1 MSLGESMKHLLITTI
16 AAVLLMGCGPLQSNA
31 KSLHRAAEEG
41 DIEAVKKHL
50 AAGANKNVRA
60 GKWRDTPLHRAA
72 FWGYTEVVEL
82 LINNEVDVNAKD
94 KYGCT
99 PLHDA
104 AEYSHLEIAEMLINR
119 APDMNALANN
129 GDTPLDLANGETADL
144 IRKHGGK
151 TGKELKAER
160 R

>member
-1 MSLGESMKHLLITTI
+1 MRHLLITTI
-16 AAVLLMGCGPLQSNA
+16 AVVLLMGCGPLQSNA

-72 FWGYTEVVEL
+72 FWGYTEGVEL

-119 APDMNALANN
+119 APDMNALDNN

>member
-1 MSLGESMKHLLITTI
+1 MRHLLITTI
-16 AAVLLMGCGPLQSNA
+16 AVVLLMGCGPLQSNA

-119 APDMNALANN
+119 APDMNALDNN
-129 GDTPLDLANGETADL
+129 GDTPLDLANGETANL

>member
-1 MSLGESMKHLLITTI
+1 MRHILITRI
-16 AAVLLMGCGPLQSNA
+16 AVVLLMGCGPLQSNA

-119 APDMNALANN
+119 APDMNALDNN

-160 R
+160 K

>member
-1 MSLGESMKHLLITTI
+1 MRHLLITTI
-16 AAVLLMGCGPLQSNA
+16 AVVLLMGCGPLQSNA
-31 KSLHRAAEEG
+31 MSLHRAAEEG

-72 FWGYTEVVEL
+72 FWGYTEIVEL

-104 AEYSHLEIAEMLINR
+104 AEYSHFEIAEMLINR
-119 APDMNALANN
+119 APDMNALDNN

-160 R
+160 K

>member
-1 MSLGESMKHLLITTI
+1 MKHLLLTTI
-16 AAVLLMGCGPLQSNA
+16 AVVLLIGCGPLQSNA
-31 KSLHRAAEEG
+31 MSLHRAAEEG

>member
-1 MSLGESMKHLLITTI
+1 MRHLLITTI
-16 AAVLLMGCGPLQSNA
+16 AVVLLMGCGPLQSNA

-119 APDMNALANN
+119 APDMNAVDNN

>member
-1 MSLGESMKHLLITTI
+1 MRHLLITTI
-16 AAVLLMGCGPLQSNA
+16 AVVLLMGCGPLQSNA

-72 FWGYTEVVEL
+72 FWGYTEIVEL

-119 APDMNALANN
+119 APDMNAVDNN

>member
-1 MSLGESMKHLLITTI
+1 MTHLLITTI
-16 AAVLLMGCGPLQSNA
+16 AVVLLMGCGPLQSNA

-119 APDMNALANN
+119 APDMNALDNN

>member
-1 MSLGESMKHLLITTI
+1 MKHLLITTI

-72 FWGYTEVVEL
+72 FWGYTEIVEL

-119 APDMNALANN
+119 APDMNALDIN

-151 TGKELKAER
+151 TGEELKAEDK
-160 R
+160 

>member
-1 MSLGESMKHLLITTI
+1 MKHLLITTI

-119 APDMNALANN
+119 APDMNALDIN

-144 IRKHGGK
+144 IRRHGGK

>member
-1 MSLGESMKHLLITTI
+1 MRHLLITTI
-16 AAVLLMGCGPLQSNA
+16 AVVLLMGCGPLQSNA

-119 APDMNALANN
+119 APDMNALDIN

>member
-1 MSLGESMKHLLITTI
+1 MRHLLITTI
-16 AAVLLMGCGPLQSNA
+16 AVVLLMGCGPLQSNA

-82 LINNEVDVNAKD
+82 LINNEVDLKAKD

-119 APDMNALANN
+119 APDMNAVDNN

>member
-1 MSLGESMKHLLITTI
+1 MTHLLITTI
-16 AAVLLMGCGPLQSNA
+16 AVVLLMGCGPLQSNA

-60 GKWRDTPLHRAA
+60 GKWRDTPWHRAA
-72 FWGYTEVVEL
+72 FWGYREVVEL

>member
-1 MSLGESMKHLLITTI
+1 MKHLLITTI

-60 GKWRDTPLHRAA
+60 GKLRDTPLHRAA

-119 APDMNALANN
+119 APDMNALDNN

>member
-1 MSLGESMKHLLITTI
+1 MRHLLITII
-16 AAVLLMGCGPLQSNA
+16 AVVLLMGCGPLQSNA

-72 FWGYTEVVEL
+72 FWGYTEIVEL

-119 APDMNALANN
+119 APDMNALAHN

>member
-1 MSLGESMKHLLITTI
+1 MKHLLITTI

-82 LINNEVDVNAKD
+82 LINNEADGKAKH

-104 AEYSHLEIAEMLINR
+104 AEYAHLEIAEMLINR
-119 APDMNALANN
+119 APDMNAVDNN

>member
-1 MSLGESMKHLLITTI
+1 MRHLLITTI
-16 AAVLLMGCGPLQSNA
+16 AVVLLMGCGPLQSNA

-50 AAGANKNVRA
+50 DAGANKNVRA

-72 FWGYTEVVEL
+72 FWGYTEIVEL

-119 APDMNALANN
+119 APDMNALDNN
-129 GDTPLDLANGETADL
+129 GDTPLGLGQWRNCRPHSQAWWQDGQRIES
-144 IRKHGGK
+144 
-151 TGKELKAER
+151 
-160 R
+160 

>member
-1 MSLGESMKHLLITTI
+1 MRHLLITTI
-16 AAVLLMGCGPLQSNA
+16 AVVLLMGCGPLQSNA
-31 KSLHRAAEEG
+31 NSLHRAAEEG

-94 KYGCT
+94 RYGCT

-119 APDMNALANN
+119 APDMNALDNN
-129 GDTPLDLANGETADL
+129 DDTPLDLANGETADL

-151 TGKELKAER
+151 TGQELKAER

>member
-1 MSLGESMKHLLITTI
+1 MRHLLITTI
-16 AAVLLMGCGPLQSNA
+16 AVVLLMGCGPLQSNA

-119 APDMNALANN
+119 APDMNALDNN

-160 R
+160 K

>member
-1 MSLGESMKHLLITTI
+1 MTHLLITTI
-16 AAVLLMGCGPLQSNA
+16 AVVLLMGCGPLQSNA

-41 DIEAVKKHL
+41 DIEVVKKHL

-72 FWGYTEVVEL
+72 FWGYTEIVEL

-119 APDMNALANN
+119 APDMNALDNN

>member
-1 MSLGESMKHLLITTI
+1 MRHLLITII
-16 AAVLLMGCGPLQSNA
+16 AVVLLMGCGPLQSNA

-119 APDMNALANN
+119 APDMNALDNN
-129 GDTPLDLANGETADL
+129 GDTPLDLANGETANL

>member
-1 MSLGESMKHLLITTI
+1 MKHLLITTI
-16 AAVLLMGCGPLQSNA
+16 AVVLLMGCGPLQSNA

-104 AEYSHLEIAEMLINR
+104 AEYSHFEIAEMLINR
-119 APDMNALANN
+119 APDMNAMDNN

>member
-1 MSLGESMKHLLITTI
+1 MRHLLITTI
-16 AAVLLMGCGPLQSNA
+16 AVVLLMGCGPLQSNA
-31 KSLHRAAEEG
+31 MSLHRAAEEG

-94 KYGCT
+94 RYGCT

-119 APDMNALANN
+119 APDMNALDNN

>member
-1 MSLGESMKHLLITTI
+1 MKHLLLTTI
-16 AAVLLMGCGPLQSNA
+16 AVVLLIGCGPLQSNA
-31 KSLHRAAEEG
+31 MSLHRAAEEG

-119 APDMNALANN
+119 APDMNAVDNN

-144 IRKHGGK
+144 IRRHGGK

>member
-1 MSLGESMKHLLITTI
+1 MRHLLITTI
-16 AAVLLMGCGPLQSNA
+16 AVELLMGCGPLQSNA

-94 KYGCT
+94 RYGCT

-119 APDMNALANN
+119 APDMNALDNN

>member
-1 MSLGESMKHLLITTI
+1 MRHLLITTI
-16 AAVLLMGCGPLQSNA
+16 AVVLLMGCGPLQSNA

-119 APDMNALANN
+119 APDMNALDNN

-151 TGKELKAER
+151 TGKELKAEGK
-160 R
+160 

>member
-1 MSLGESMKHLLITTI
+1 MRHLLITTI
-16 AAVLLMGCGPLQSNA
+16 AVVLLMGCGPLQSNA

-41 DIEAVKKHL
+41 DIEAVKKNL

-119 APDMNALANN
+119 APDMNALDNN

>member
-1 MSLGESMKHLLITTI
+1 MRHLLITII
-16 AAVLLMGCGPLQSNA
+16 AVVLLMGCGPLQSNA

-119 APDMNALANN
+119 APDMNALDNN

-151 TGKELKAER
+151 TGEELKAER
-160 R
+160 K

>member
-1 MSLGESMKHLLITTI
+1 MRHLLITTI
-16 AAVLLMGCGPLQSNA
+16 AVVLLMGCGPLQSNA

-119 APDMNALANN
+119 APDMNALDNN
-129 GDTPLDLANGETADL
+129 DDTPLDLANGETADL

>member
-1 MSLGESMKHLLITTI
+1 ML
-16 AAVLLMGCGPLQSNA
+16 VGCGPSKTEQA
-31 KSLHRAAEEG
+31 LHRAAEEG

-72 FWGYTEVVEL
+72 FWGYTEIVEL

-119 APDMNALANN
+119 APDMNALDNN
-129 GDTPLDLANGETADL
+129 GDTPLDLANGETTDL

>member
-1 MSLGESMKHLLITTI
+1 MKHLLLTTI
-16 AAVLLMGCGPLQSNA
+16 AVVLLIGCGPLQSNA
-31 KSLHRAAEEG
+31 MSLHRAAEEG

-72 FWGYTEVVEL
+72 FWGYTEIVEL

-119 APDMNALANN
+119 APDMNALDIN

-151 TGKELKAER
+151 TGEELKAEGK
-160 R
+160 

>member
-1 MSLGESMKHLLITTI
+1 MRHLLITTI
-16 AAVLLMGCGPLQSNA
+16 AVVLLMGCGPLQSNA

-72 FWGYTEVVEL
+72 VWGYTEVVEL

-119 APDMNALANN
+119 APDMNALDIN

-151 TGKELKAER
+151 TGEELKAEDK
-160 R
+160 

>member
-1 MSLGESMKHLLITTI
+1 MRHLLITTI
-16 AAVLLMGCGPLQSNA
+16 AVVLLMGCGPLQSNA

-50 AAGANKNVRA
+50 AAGANKNIRA

>member
-1 MSLGESMKHLLITTI
+1 MGEPMRHLLITTI
-16 AAVLLMGCGPLQSNA
+16 AVVLLMGCGPLQSNA

-119 APDMNALANN
+119 APDMNALDNN

>member
-1 MSLGESMKHLLITTI
+1 MRHLLITTI
-16 AAVLLMGCGPLQSNA
+16 AVVLLMGCGPLQSNA

-72 FWGYTEVVEL
+72 FWGYTEIVEL

-119 APDMNALANN
+119 APDMNALDNN

>member
-1 MSLGESMKHLLITTI
+1 MKHLLITTI
-16 AAVLLMGCGPLQSNA
+16 AVVLLMGCGPLQSNA

-94 KYGCT
+94 RYGCT

-119 APDMNALANN
+119 APDMNAVDNN

>member
-1 MSLGESMKHLLITTI
+1 MKHLLITTI
-16 AAVLLMGCGPLQSNA
+16 AAVLLMGCGPLQSNV

>member
-1 MSLGESMKHLLITTI
+1 MRHLLITTI
-16 AAVLLMGCGPLQSNA
+16 AVVLLMGCGPLQSNA

-72 FWGYTEVVEL
+72 FWGYTEIVEL

-104 AEYSHLEIAEMLINR
+104 AEYSHLEIAEMLIDR
-119 APDMNALANN
+119 APDMNALDNN
-129 GDTPLDLANGETADL
+129 GDTPLDLANGETAEL

-151 TGKELKAER
+151 TGKELKAQKR
-160 R
+160 

>member
-1 MSLGESMKHLLITTI
+1 MRHLLITTI
-16 AAVLLMGCGPLQSNA
+16 AVVLLMGCGPLQSNA

-72 FWGYTEVVEL
+72 FWGYTEIVEL